1 MSGRTE
7 LKPLYLFHSSTYSIT
22 MTPEQALRL
31 LIIDDHA
38 VVREGLEAML
48 GADPNFGRIAT
59 AASTEE
65 ALPICESLRPCVVLL
80 DLRMPGSDGFN
91 ALEIIQQRWP
101 EIRVL
106 VLSASATAAE
116 VKLARRSGAA
126 GYLSKSAD
134 RATLL
139 EAIQTVAAGGLVFSQ
154 DPDPCPSSCAALSAR
169 ELEVLRHLGRGLSR
183 EELGQALGISAETV
197 KSHIKA
203 IFQKLGVADRAEA
216 IARAYELGLLSAER

>member
-1 MSGRTE
+1 MSG
-7 LKPLYLFHSSTYSIT
+7 KP
-22 MTPEQALRL
+22 LRL

-48 GADPNFGRIAT
+48 GVDPGFERIAT

-65 ALPICESLRPCVVLL
+65 ALPLCESLRPHVVLL

-91 ALEIIQQRWP
+91 ALEIIHQRWP
-101 EIRVL
+101 DIRVL
-106 VLSASATAAE
+106 ILSASATAAE
-116 VKLARRSGAA
+116 VTLARRNGAA

-139 EAIQTVAAGGLVFSQ
+139 DAIRKVAAGRIVFS
-154 DPDPCPSSCAALSAR
+154 PETKSPSSVCPTLSAR
-169 ELEVLRHLGRGLSR
+169 ELEVLRHLGRGLSNQ
-183 EELGQALGISAETV
+183 ELGRVLCISPETV

-203 IFQKLGVADRAEA
+203 IFHKLDAVDRAEA
-216 IARAYELGLLSAER
+216 VALAYDFGLLSAER

>member
-1 MSGRTE
+1 MIPE
-7 LKPLYLFHSSTYSIT
+7 HS
-22 MTPEQALRL
+22 LRL

-48 GADPNFGRIAT
+48 GASSCFESIAT
-59 AASTEE
+59 AASTED
-65 ALPICESLRPCVVLL
+65 ALPVCEQFRPHVALL
-80 DLRMPGSDGFN
+80 DLRMPESDGFN
-91 ALEIIQQRWP
+91 ALEIIRRRWP

-116 VKLARRSGAA
+116 VKLARRNGAA

-139 EAIQTVAAGGLVFSQ
+139 QAIRVVAGGGAVFSQ
-154 DPDPCPSSCAALSAR
+154 DSAPSPAACPTLSAR

-183 EELGQALGISAETV
+183 DELGQVLGISPETV

-203 IFQKLGVADRAEA
+203 IFHKLGAADRAEA
-216 IARAYELGLLSAER
+216 IARAYDFGLLSAER

>member
-1 MSGRTE
+1 
-7 LKPLYLFHSSTYSIT
+7 
-22 MTPEQALRL
+22 MTSEKSLRL

-48 GADPNFGRIAT
+48 GVDPGFQRIAT

-65 ALPICESLRPCVVLL
+65 ALPICESLRPHVVLL

-91 ALEIIQQRWP
+91 ALEIIHQRWP

-106 VLSASATAAE
+106 ILSASATAAE
-116 VKLARRSGAA
+116 VTLARRNGAA

-139 EAIQTVAAGGLVFSQ
+139 DAIRKVAAGRACFLAGNQVVRL
-154 DPDPCPSSCAALSAR
+154 PPAR
-169 ELEVLRHLGRGLSR
+169 P
-183 EELGQALGISAETV
+183 
-197 KSHIKA
+197 
-203 IFQKLGVADRAEA
+203 
-216 IARAYELGLLSAER
+216 

>member
-1 MSGRTE
+1 M
-7 LKPLYLFHSSTYSIT
+7 I
-22 MTPEQALRL
+22 PENSLRL

-48 GADPNFGRIAT
+48 GADLGIGRIAT

-65 ALPICESLRPCVVLL
+65 ALPVCESLRPHVVLL

-91 ALEIIQQRWP
+91 ALEIIHQRWP
-101 EIRVL
+101 EIHVL
-106 VLSASATAAE
+106 ILSASATVAE
-116 VKLARRSGAA
+116 VRLARRNGAA

-134 RATLL
+134 RATLMD
-139 EAIQTVAAGGLVFSQ
+139 AIRTVAAGGLVFS
-154 DPDPCPSSCAALSAR
+154 PDPSPVANACPSLSAR

-203 IFQKLGVADRAEA
+203 IFHKLGVTDRAEA
-216 IARAYELGLLSAER
+216 IARAYDFGLLSAER